1 MTQDYMVSINNMS
14 KIEKPVKGEDGEWTV
29 TIEMGVEVKELDEF
43 LRKHDPPL
51 ALASNV
57 MPTDVSFFRSFLCV
71 FACRFIN
78 LFKWLLQGKTLSTPS
93 SFILSNYPLLFGL

>member
-1 MTQDYMVSINNMS
+1 MVSINGMNR
-14 KIEKPVKGEDGEWTV
+14 IEKPVKGEDGEWTV

-57 MPTDVSFFRSFLCV
+57 MPTDVSLLLRCV
-71 FACRFIN
+71 FCC
-78 LFKWLLQGKTLSTPS
+78 LSFCTK
-93 SFILSNYPLLFGL
+93 LV